1 MRKHKKFLS
10 AILASSLLVTPISAL
25 VSNYNNVAKAEKLPS
40 SIDENYIIKKLDK
53 YVKFNK
59 DKKIFEFDK
68 DKNLS
73 LEELNFL
80 ESKISETNKRLNNL
94 IISDNEQIKYL
105 SKKVKVISTPN
116 LKEGAYL
123 RYAEGIDAIDFYWWG
138 MDIWL
143 SKTTLNKAV
152 ATGTII
158 AGVFISS
165 ARILAALQILG
176 VWAPV
181 PGGIYMKVHYPFG
194 IAEVR
199 WHG

>member
-1 MRKHKKFLS
+1 M
-10 AILASSLLVTPISAL
+10 
-25 VSNYNNVAKAEKLPS
+25 AKAEKLPS

-105 SKKVKVISTPN
+105 SKKVKVTSTPN

-165 ARILAALQILG
+165 ARILVALQILG
-176 VWAPV
+176 VWTPV